1 MNRRNFMKAASIGAF
16 SFPAVLDASTAMRF
30 NTEKERVA
38 SMSASEVAQDKDFW
52 EWVRQN
58 YSVSRN
64 VINLNNGGVS
74 PQPIITQQAQDKY
87 TKMSNEAPSYYMW
100 RTLDAGREPLR
111 DGLAKLAGC
120 SPDEI
125 SINRNTT
132 EGLNTIIFGL
142 DLKPGDEVVLNKY
155 DYPNMMNAWRQRE
168 QRDGIKLVWV
178 DMKFPMDDE
187 DEIAQLYIEKFTEKT
202 KIVHITHVINWVGQ
216 VIHPQKIARE
226 AHKRGI
232 EVIVDGAHS
241 FAHLN
246 YNIPDLE
253 CDYYATSLHKWLCA
267 PFGTGLMYI
276 KKDKIEKVWPVLSAP
291 EPKSDDIRKFEN
303 LGTRSFP
310 IEMAIGYSL
319 DFHNSIGQERKS
331 ARLKYIRNYWLEQVR
346 DIPGI
351 VINNSFKPEYTSA
364 LANIGHEKM
373 DASDIERALWKDYKI
388 HTVTIKYEDINGVRI
403 TPHIYTSERDLDKLV
418 GALKRIMG

>member
-1 MNRRNFMKAASIGAF
+1 MKAATATSIGAF
-16 SFPAVLDASTAMRF
+16 SFPAVLDAAAAMRL
-30 NTEKERVA
+30 NEEKNRISHLSPNEAAR
-38 SMSASEVAQDKDFW
+38 DKDFW

-64 VINLNNGGVS
+64 MMNLNNGGVS
-74 PQPIITQQAQDKY
+74 PQPIITQQAQAKY
-87 TKMSNEAPSYYMW
+87 TEMSNEAPSYYMW

-111 DGLAKLAGC
+111 EGLAQLAGC

-125 SINRNTT
+125 AINRNTT

-178 DMKFPMDDE
+178 DMEFPMDNDG
-187 DEIAQLYIEKFTEKT
+187 EIAQLYIDKFTDKT
-202 KIVHITHVINWVGQ
+202 KLVHITHVINWVGQ
-216 VIHPQKIARE
+216 VIKPQKIAR
-226 AHKRGI
+226 AARARGI
-232 EVIVDGAHS
+232 DVLVDGAHS
-241 FAHLN
+241 FAHLD

-276 KKDKIEKVWPVLSAP
+276 RKEKIKDVWPVLSAP
-291 EPKSDDIRKFEN
+291 EPLSDNIRKFEN

-310 IEMAIGYSL
+310 IEMATGYSL
-319 DFHNSIGQERKS
+319 DFHNSIGQERKT

-346 DIPGI
+346 DISGI
-351 VINNSFKPEYTSA
+351 KIHNSFKDDYTCA
-364 LANIGHEKM
+364 LANIGHEKK
-373 DASDIERALWKDYKI
+373 DAGEIASELWKDYKI
-388 HTVTIKYEDINGVRI
+388 HTVSIVYENVNGVRI
-403 TPHIYTSERDLDKLV
+403 TPHLYTSERDLDKLV
-418 GALKRIMG
+418 GALRKILS